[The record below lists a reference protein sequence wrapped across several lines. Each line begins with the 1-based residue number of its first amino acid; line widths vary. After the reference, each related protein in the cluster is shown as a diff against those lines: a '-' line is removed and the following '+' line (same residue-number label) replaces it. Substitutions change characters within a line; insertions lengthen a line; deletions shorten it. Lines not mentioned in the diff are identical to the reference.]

1 MKTIRVDERNVALQ
15 LWDTAGQERFRSM
28 TKNYFRRADGV
39 MLLYDV
45 TNERSF
51 NSVKN
56 WVEAVEVR
64 GGWRKE
70 MKLNLG
76 SIYEIN
82 FFNCQFRSSIG
93 NFSQSHSNLAQRFD
107 KSCRSKISL
116 GTVSRRYGSAV
127 IPDQNSTTWGY
138 TGKMFKRN

>member
-1 MKTIRVDERNVALQ
+1 MGFPGVDFQMKTIRVDERNVALQ

-56 WVEAVEVR
+56 WVEAVEVIVDF
-64 GGWRKE
+64 
-70 MKLNLG
+70 M
-76 SIYEIN
+76 
-82 FFNCQFRSSIG
+82 SIG
-93 NFSQSHSNLAQRFD
+93 FIMT
-107 KSCRSKISL
+107 K
-116 GTVSRRYGSAV
+116 
-127 IPDQNSTTWGY
+127 
-138 TGKMFKRN
+138 